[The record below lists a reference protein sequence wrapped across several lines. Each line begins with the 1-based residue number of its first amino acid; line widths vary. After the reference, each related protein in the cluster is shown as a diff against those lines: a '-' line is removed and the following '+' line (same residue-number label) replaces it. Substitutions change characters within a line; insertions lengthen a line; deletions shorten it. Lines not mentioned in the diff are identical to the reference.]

1 MQVESGEHEKE
12 IFYTA
17 LYHTMIQPNVMSDA
31 NGEYMAADYSV
42 RRLPVGQVHYSTFFF
57 VGYFPCR
64 PSALYDVGTGTLH
77 GFCEQ
82 HDTPI

>member
-42 RRLPVGQVHYSTFFF
+42 RRLPVGQVHYSTFSLWDTFRAAH
-57 VGYFPCR
+57 P
-64 PSALYDVGTGTLH
+64 LYTMLD